1 MKYFQRLS
9 SIAALAIVTLFSVNA
24 PSRAGTIT
32 TTGSFQG
39 VANMEVQQFVDGA
52 PVSDITYT
60 NLASTITFTLI
71 YNSPQYQSGS
81 YFLFSIDNDK
91 LFI

>member
-9 SIAALAIVTLFSVNA
+9 SIAALAIVTLFSVNTPYRA
-24 PSRAGTIT
+24 DSIAGT
-32 TTGSFQG
+32 FQD
-39 VANMEVQQFVDGA
+39 VSNMEVKTYVEA
-52 PVSDITYT
+52 NLVSDIRCT
-60 NLASTITFTLI
+60 NVASTITFTLI

-91 LFI
+91 LLI